1 MASKFTPSIEDYLE
15 TIYQLDMGAGVKST
29 HIAEKLQVS
38 KPSVHRAINTL
49 AQMGLLTQEKYS
61 QIYLTESGKAKA
73 REVNCKH
80 EILSRFLQETLAI
93 PMETAEEEACKMEHG
108 VSLETVARVEQLTI
122 FLREQGKNE
131 ELHSRFAQK

>member
-73 REVNCKH
+73 REDRKSV
-80 EILSRFLQETLAI
+80 
-93 PMETAEEEACKMEHG
+93 
-108 VSLETVARVEQLTI
+108 V
-122 FLREQGKNE
+122 
-131 ELHSRFAQK
+131 

>member
-1 MASKFTPSIEDYLE
+1 
-15 TIYQLDMGAGVKST
+15 MGAGVKST

-93 PMETAEEEACKMEHG
+93 PMETAEEEAFIMEHG
-108 VSLETVARVEQLTI
+108 VSMETVARVEQLTI